1 METKLQKIERQL
13 TDLEELE
20 SEAGLYKNNVIK
32 EIKSRRLELEHQR
45 LELILKEKNI
55 ESI

>member
-13 TDLEELE
+13 ADLEELE
-20 SEAGLYKNNVIK
+20 SEIGLYKNNVIK
-32 EIKSRRLELEHQR
+32 EIKGRRLELEHQR

>member
-13 TDLEELE
+13 ADLEELE
-20 SEAGLYKNNVIK
+20 SETGFYKNNILK